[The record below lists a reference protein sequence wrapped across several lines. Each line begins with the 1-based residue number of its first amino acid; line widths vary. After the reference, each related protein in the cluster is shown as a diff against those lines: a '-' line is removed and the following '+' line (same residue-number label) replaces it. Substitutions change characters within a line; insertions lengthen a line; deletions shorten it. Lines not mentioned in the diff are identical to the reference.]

1 MAAEVAT
8 LFEQA
13 AASRHAGQR
22 LALATVI
29 KTWGSSPRPPGSQ
42 LLMSF
47 DAAGGTDQDQTPA
60 LVGSVSG
67 GCIEG
72 AVITAAAEILDD
84 PEKKPR
90 LLEFGVTHDMAWSVG
105 LSCGG
110 TVQVFVEALSD
121 ATLALFATIHERL
134 AERQAS
140 ALVTDLAT
148 GEKRLGTAEDAADA
162 NSPVAQAIASERAQ
176 IIDAESG
183 PGRFVQPFCPSP
195 RLIVVGAVHIAQAL
209 CQLAAI
215 AGFDVAIIDPRT
227 TFATLERFPGVQ
239 LYPVWPAE
247 ALAELGIDARTAV
260 VTLTHDPKLDDPAL
274 QAALRSPAFYVG
286 SLGSGKTHAAR
297 LNRLRSRG
305 FEDADL
311 GRIHGPVGLR
321 IGARSPSEIAVSI
334 LAQLVSV
341 LRGSD
346 KEKD

>member
-13 AASRHAGQR
+13 AAFKDAGRR

-42 LLMSF
+42 LLMGF
-47 DAAGGTDQDQTPA
+47 EAAGTNDTPA

-72 AVITAAAEILDD
+72 AVITAAAEILDE
-84 PEKKPR
+84 PAPKPR
-90 LLEFGVTHDMAWSVG
+90 LLEFGVTHDQAWSVG

-110 TVQVFVEALSD
+110 SVQVYVEAVSD
-121 ATLALFATIHERL
+121 ALLATFATIHDRL

-140 ALVTDLAT
+140 ALTTNLRT
-148 GEKRLGTAEDAADA
+148 GEKRLTLDDAAA
-162 NSPVAQAIASERAQ
+162 GSAAAQAMASDRAQ
-176 IIDAESG
+176 LSESG
-183 PGRFVQPFCPSP
+183 DAGPELVQPFCPSP
-195 RLIVVGAVHIAQAL
+195 RVILVGAVHIAQG
-209 CQLAAI
+209 LAELASI

-305 FEDADL
+305 FSDGELA
-311 GRIHGPVGLR
+311 RIHGPVGLR
-321 IGARSPSEIAVSI
+321 IGARSPAEIAVSI
-334 LAQLVSV
+334 LAELIAV
-341 LRGSD
+341 LRGSEPGKD
-346 KEKD
+346 KAE